1 MTRNTIPPKAS
12 HAEGRGGGLPD
23 GSGGRS
29 SGADPASPASR
40 TGGHVGAHMA
50 PCAEGS
56 PRAEGSLPGVN
67 TLLTALEMVRDPEL
81 DEPITSLGF
90 VESCTVSA
98 AGDAQVRLRLPTYF
112 CAPNFAF
119 LMVADAYDAV
129 SAVPGVRSTEV
140 VLEDHF
146 ASDAINGGVAARAGF
161 AQTFDGEAVGE
172 LHDLRADFLR
182 KAVMAGTDQVCR
194 PLLAAGSSPADL
206 PGMTLGDAPPSPAL
220 DRLRQRRAE
229 LGLPSGDGAPLLID
243 PVTGA
248 QVNGDAM
255 PLHLRRAR
263 TTRISIEA
271 NGGICR
277 GMLRHRYDSEGLG
290 EEENSEGRPD
300 TWLSP
305 ATRR

>member
-1 MTRNTIPPKAS
+1 MTGPVTA
-12 HAEGRGGGLPD
+12 AVL
-23 GSGGRS
+23 
-29 SGADPASPASR
+29 A
-40 TGGHVGAHMA
+40 
-50 PCAEGS
+50 
-56 PRAEGSLPGVN
+56 
-67 TLLTALEMVRDPEL
+67 ALEAVRDPEL

-90 VESCTVSA
+90 VTSCTVSA
-98 AGDAQVRLRLPTYF
+98 AGEARVRLRLPTYF

-129 SAVPGVRSTEV
+129 SALPGVHSTEV

-161 AQTFDGEAVGE
+161 ARSFDGEAVGE
-172 LHDLRADFLR
+172 LHELRADFLR

-194 PLLAAGSSPADL
+194 PLLAAGTSPAGL
-206 PGMTLGDAPPSPAL
+206 PGMTLGDVPPSPAL

-229 LGLPSGDGAPLLID
+229 LGLPTADDAPLLID
-243 PVTGA
+243 PATGA
-248 QVNGDAM
+248 PVADEAI

-277 GMLRHRYDSEGLG
+277 GMLRHRYETAGLG
-290 EEENSEGRPD
+290 EEEDSEGRPD

-305 ATRR
+305 AARRR